1 MAGPLCDSC
10 ADLFIKDGHSPV
22 AQSCINGQQMWNP
35 VVMVYIWFMWRF
47 SGECRFLITSF
58 KVLFVLVLFKVK
70 QTLDSQGVFYGAVVL
85 CSTSPKN
92 KMICL
97 KKLNLGLQNSLVDLL
112 YTSCGLK
119 KEAIKMHNDMMGS
132 INSLWSWTLTKKTSK

>member
-10 ADLFIKDGHSPV
+10 GSDLFIKDGHSPV
-22 AQSCINGQQMWNP
+22 AQSCINVQQMWNP
-35 VVMVYIWFMWRF
+35 VVYIWFMWRF
-47 SGECRFLITSF
+47 SGECRFPITSF

-70 QTLDSQGVFYGAVVL
+70 QTLDSHGVFYGALVL